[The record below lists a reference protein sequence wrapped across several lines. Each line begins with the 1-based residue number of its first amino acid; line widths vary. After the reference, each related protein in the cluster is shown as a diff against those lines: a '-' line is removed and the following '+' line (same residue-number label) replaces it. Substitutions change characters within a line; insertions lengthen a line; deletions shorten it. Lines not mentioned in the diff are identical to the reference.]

1 MPGFIFHT
9 GAVMTC
15 PHGTGVATVVPMA
28 PRVLV
33 NGLPAATLTNQIVV
47 AGCAFI
53 APCVKVQ
60 WANVGTRVLVGGQPV
75 LLQAPPAGP
84 GNGLCAPTPAPPVVA
99 TMQVRVLGS

>member
-1 MPGFIFHT
+1 MPGFAFHT

-15 PHGTGVATVVPMA
+15 PHGGVATVLPQA

-33 NGLPAATLTNQIVV
+33 NGLPIASVSNQIVV
-47 AGCAFI
+47 AGCTFT

-60 WANVGTRVLVGGQPV
+60 WANLASRVVVGGQPV

-84 GNGLCAPTPAPPVVA
+84 GNGLCAPTPAPPIVA
-99 TMQVRVLGS
+99 SMQVRVTGS